1 MNLIDMKLSPEEAKE
16 MDCSAGCLSAEDG
29 GPKYPW
35 GLTVSLDDATL
46 RKLGMGELPKVGEQ
60 MHLMAVVEVC
70 STSQHAN
77 QDGTDRC
84 VSLQITQMGLEGE
97 GPQPAQVLYGG

>member
-16 MDCSAGCLSAEDG
+16 GECCVSSESPDG
-29 GPKYPW
+29 SPKYPW
-35 GLTVSLDDATL
+35 GLSISLDDVTL
-46 RKLGMGELPKVGEQ
+46 RKLGMTELPEVGRQ
-60 MHLMAVVEVC
+60 MRLMAAVEVC
-70 STSQHAN
+70 GTSQHAN

-97 GPQPAQVLYGG
+97 GPQPAQVLYGS

>member
-16 MDCSAGCLSAEDG
+16 MDCSAGCLGAEDG

-35 GLTVSLDDATL
+35 GLILSLDDDTL
-46 RKLGMGELPKVGEQ
+46 RKLGVSELPKVGQQ

-70 STSQHAN
+70 TTSQHAN
-77 QDGTDRC
+77 QEGTDKC
-84 VSLQITQMGLEGE
+84 VSLQITQLGLEGA
-97 GPQPAQVLYGG
+97 GPDAAQMLYG

>member
-1 MNLIDMKLSPEEAKE
+1 MNLTDMKLSPDEAKE
-16 MDCSAGCLSAEDG
+16 MNSCIGDSTDG

-46 RKLGMGELPKVGEQ
+46 RKLGMGELPEVGQQ

-97 GPQPAQVLYGG
+97 GPQPAQVLYGS

>member
-1 MNLIDMKLSPEEAKE
+1 MNLTDMKLSLDEAKE
-16 MDCSAGCLSAEDG
+16 MDSCIGGSADG

-46 RKLGMGELPKVGEQ
+46 RKLGMSDLPNVGAQ
-60 MHLMAVVEVC
+60 MRLMAVVEVC

-77 QDGTDRC
+77 QDGTDKC

-97 GPQPAQVLYGG
+97 APQPAQVLYGG

>member
-1 MNLIDMKLSPEEAKE
+1 MNLTDMKLSPDEAKE
-16 MDCSAGCLSAEDG
+16 MDCCVGSESSDG

-46 RKLGMGELPKVGEQ
+46 RKLGMSELPQVGAQ
-60 MHLMAVVEVC
+60 LRLMAVVEVC

-77 QDGTDRC
+77 QHGTDKC

-97 GPQPAQVLYGG
+97 GPQAAEILYGS

>member
-1 MNLIDMKLSPEEAKE
+1 MNLTDMKLSPDEAKE
-16 MDCSAGCLSAEDG
+16 MDCCVGGESSDG

-46 RKLGMGELPKVGEQ
+46 RKLGMSELPQVGAQ
-60 MHLMAVVEVC
+60 LRLMAVVEVC

-77 QDGTDRC
+77 QDGTDKC

-97 GPQPAQVLYGG
+97 GPQAAEILYGS